1 MFKYVPYAS
10 NYCMNLIPEAGK
22 RGVKELVEELL
33 KTKTY
38 LLPTFQRDY
47 VWDEEDV
54 KEFIDSMIKGYPVGS
69 IILWKPSR
77 NVYEND
83 PFSKPIIGE
92 KDFNREVYYV
102 IDGQQRLTTLL
113 LMFNNWKISREDEEI
128 ERMPISIK
136 LEGDDYK
143 LYKSIRYVNIY
154 DLLRSVAGS
163 PIYDPQMF
171 RKLSERLDSATF
183 DKLCKIADRILNYQ
197 IPLYILQTYDE
208 NEETYSKMAEAFVR
222 VNKSG
227 VEIGNVEMILSFL
240 AGTIRGSFKNDIV
253 LIYKDLERF
262 RIDLQPVIRAI
273 LSEFDIPMSDIKAEK
288 FRKIVDEIQ
297 KTDEDSR
304 KKKVSKMGNA
314 LKLTTKFLEECL
326 GIKDTRILPSQ
337 IPLITIAKYFSS
349 NDITNINQINSDLA
363 KLIESWFVLVS
374 FIGYY
379 SSQTDTK
386 LEEDL
391 RVVKAHRDFPFDELM
406 NNIEKRRLPIRI
418 RREDLEAGLKMN
430 VLRGRQ
436 GRSYLFLLYVLL
448 IKNDATDW
456 TGERLKIRPFDG
468 LDRHHIFPRD
478 FLKENLE
485 IEDNRDI
492 IINNIG
498 NITFIK
504 KEVNSEIG
512 DRPPHEYLPEYKA
525 YIDKHFIPTDEN
537 LWRLETYEAFLKA
550 RIGII
555 HFKAH
560 ELYPEIFA

>member
-1 MFKYVPYAS
+1 MMF
-10 NYCMNLIPEAGK
+10 MNIILKADK
-22 RGVKELVEELL
+22 RNVKTLVEELL
-33 KTKTY
+33 RTTTY

-54 KEFIDSMIKGYPVGS
+54 KEFIDSMIRGYPVGS

-83 PFSKPIIGE
+83 PFSKPIIGK

-113 LMFNNWKISREDEEI
+113 LMFKNWKISREDEEI
-128 ERMPISIK
+128 ERMPISISIK
-136 LEGDDYK
+136 HERDGDYEYK
-143 LYKSIRYVNIY
+143 LYKSSKYVNIY

-163 PIYDPQMF
+163 PIYDPSTSNEL
-171 RKLSERLDSATF
+171 RERLDVVVF
-183 DKLCKIADRILNYQ
+183 NKLCEIVNRILSYE

-208 NEETYSKMAEAFVR
+208 NEKTYSDMAEAFVR
-222 VNKSG
+222 VNKGG

-253 LIYKDLERF
+253 SIYKDLEHF

-273 LSEFDIPMSDIKAEK
+273 LSEFDIRQPDIKAER
-288 FRKIVDEIQ
+288 FRRIVDEIQ
-297 KTDEDSR
+297 KIDEVSR

-314 LKLTTKFLEECL
+314 LKLTTKFLEESL

-391 RVVKAHRDFPFDELM
+391 RIVKAHRDFPFEELL
-406 NNIEKRRLPIRI
+406 NNIEKRRLPIKI
-418 RREDLEAGLKMN
+418 RKEDLEAGLKMN

-448 IKNDATDW
+448 VKNDATDW

-512 DRPPHEYLPEYKA
+512 DRPPHEYLPEYRA
-525 YIDKHFIPTDEN
+525 YIDKHFIPMDEN

-550 RIGII
+550 RISMIYL
-555 HFKAH
+555 KAH
-560 ELYPEIFA
+560 EFYSEIFT

>member
-1 MFKYVPYAS
+1 
-10 NYCMNLIPEAGK
+10 MNLIPKADK
-22 RGVKELVEELL
+22 RDVKTLVEELL
-33 KTKTY
+33 RTTTY

-69 IILWKPSR
+69 IILWKPSK

-128 ERMPISIK
+128 KIMPISIK
-136 LEGDDYK
+136 LEGDSGYR
-143 LYKSIRYVNIY
+143 LYKSSRYVNIY
-154 DLLRSVAGS
+154 DLLKSVAGS
-163 PIYDPQMF
+163 PIYDPSTSNEL
-171 RKLSERLDSATF
+171 RERLDDVVF
-183 DKLCKIADRILNYQ
+183 NKLCKIVDRILSYE

-208 NEETYSKMAEAFVR
+208 NEETYSDMAEAFVR
-222 VNKSG
+222 VNKGG

-253 LIYKDLERF
+253 SIYKDLEHF

-273 LSEFDIPMSDIKAEK
+273 LSEFDIRQPDIKAER
-288 FRKIVDEIQ
+288 FRKIVNEIQ

-314 LKLTTKFLEECL
+314 LRLTTKFLEEYL

-349 NDITNINQINSDLA
+349 NNITDINQISLNVA

-391 RVVKAHRDFPFDELM
+391 KIVKKHRDFPFEELL
-406 NNIEKRRLPIRI
+406 NNIERRRFPTPTKIRK
-418 RREDLEAGLKMN
+418 EDLEAGLKMN
-430 VLRGRQ
+430 VLRGKQ

-456 TGERLKIRPFDG
+456 TGERLKISPFDS

-478 FLKENLE
+478 FLRKNLE

-498 NITFIK
+498 NITFVK

-512 DRPPHEYLPEYKA
+512 SKPPYEYLPKYKA
-525 YIDKHFIPTDEN
+525 YIDKHFIPMDKN

-550 RIGII
+550 RIDII
-555 HFKAH
+555 YLKAR
-560 ELYPEIFA
+560 EFYPEIFKLNY

>member
-1 MFKYVPYAS
+1 
-10 NYCMNLIPEAGK
+10 MNLIPKADK
-22 RGVKELVEELL
+22 RDVKTLVEELL
-33 KTKTY
+33 RTTTY

-69 IILWKPSR
+69 IILWKPSK

-128 ERMPISIK
+128 KIMPISIK
-136 LEGDDYK
+136 LEGDSGYR
-143 LYKSIRYVNIY
+143 LYKSSRYVNIY
-154 DLLRSVAGS
+154 DLLKSVAGS
-163 PIYDPQMF
+163 PIYDPSISNEL
-171 RKLSERLDSATF
+171 RERLDDVVF
-183 DKLCKIADRILNYQ
+183 NKLCKIVDRILSYE

-208 NEETYSKMAEAFVR
+208 NEETYSDMAEAFVR
-222 VNKSG
+222 VNKGG

-253 LIYKDLERF
+253 SIYKDLEHF

-273 LSEFDIPMSDIKAEK
+273 LSEFDIRQPDIKAER
-288 FRKIVDEIQ
+288 FRKIVNEIQ

-314 LKLTTKFLEECL
+314 LKLTVKFLEDNL

-349 NDITNINQINSDLA
+349 NNITDINQISSNVA

-391 RVVKAHRDFPFDELM
+391 KIVKSQRDFPFDDLL
-406 NNIEKRRLPIRI
+406 NNIERRRFPTKIRK
-418 RREDLEAGLKMN
+418 EDLEAGLKMN
-430 VLRGRQ
+430 VLRGKQ

-478 FLKENLE
+478 FLRENLE
-485 IEDNRDI
+485 IEDSRDI

-498 NITFIK
+498 NITFVK

-512 DRPPHEYLPEYKA
+512 SKPPYEYLPKYKA
-525 YIDKHFIPTDEN
+525 YIDKHFIPMDEN

-550 RIGII
+550 GIDI
-555 HFKAH
+555 IYLKAH
-560 ELYPEIFA
+560 EFYPEIFI

>member
-1 MFKYVPYAS
+1 
-10 NYCMNLIPEAGK
+10 MNLVPKANK
-22 RGVKELVEELL
+22 RSVKELIEELSR
-33 KTKTY
+33 TTTY

-47 VWDEEDV
+47 IWDEEDV

-113 LMFNNWKISREDEEI
+113 LMFNNWEISREDEKI
-128 ERMPISIK
+128 KIIPISTK
-136 LEGDDYK
+136 LKGDSSYK
-143 LYKSIRYVNIY
+143 LYKSNRYINIY
-154 DLLRSVAGS
+154 DLLKSVAGS
-163 PIYDPQMF
+163 PIYDPSTSDEL
-171 RKLSERLDSATF
+171 RKRLDGVIF
-183 DKLCKIADRILNYQ
+183 NRLCEIVNRILSYE

-208 NEETYSKMAEAFVR
+208 NEKTYSDMAEAFVR

-253 LIYKDLERF
+253 SIYKDLEHF
-262 RIDLQPVIRAI
+262 KIDLQPIIRAI
-273 LSEFDIPMSDIKAEK
+273 LSEFDIKQSDIKAER
-288 FRKIVDEIQ
+288 FRKIIEKIQEIDENLRQ
-297 KTDEDSR
+297 R
-304 KKKVSKMGNA
+304 KVSKIGDA
-314 LKLTTKFLEECL
+314 LRLTVKFFEENL

-337 IPLITIAKYFSS
+337 VPLIIIAKYLTSS
-349 NDITNINQINSDLA
+349 NITDTSQIDSDVA

-391 RVVKAHRDFPFDELM
+391 KIVKKHRDFPFEELL
-406 NNIEKRRLPIRI
+406 NNIERRRFPTKIRK
-418 RREDLEAGLKMN
+418 EDLEAGLKMN

-478 FLKENLE
+478 FLKENLKTE
-485 IEDNRDI
+485 GNRDI
-492 IINNIG
+492 CINNIG
-498 NITFIK
+498 NITFVK

-512 DRPPHEYLPEYKA
+512 DDPPHEYLPRYRA
-525 YIDKHFIPTDEN
+525 YIEKHFIPMEEN
-537 LWRLETYEAFLKA
+537 LWRLETYETFLKA
-550 RIGII
+550 RIDII
-555 HFKAH
+555 HLKAR
-560 ELYPEIFA
+560 EFYPEIFI

>member
-22 RGVKELVEELL
+22 RDVKALVEELL
-33 KTKTY
+33 KTTTY

-92 KDFNREVYYV
+92 KDFNLEVYYV

-136 LEGDDYK
+136 LEDDKGDSDYK
-143 LYKSIRYVNIY
+143 LYKSRSKYVNIY

-163 PIYDPQMF
+163 PIYDPQMS
-171 RKLSERLDSATF
+171 RKLSERLDSAIF

-208 NEETYSKMAEAFVR
+208 NEKTYSEMAEAFVR

-288 FRKIVDEIQ
+288 FKKIVDEIRN
-297 KTDEDSR
+297 TDEDLR

-314 LKLTTKFLEECL
+314 LKLTTKVL
-326 GIKDTRILPSQ
+326 GRKSRN
-337 IPLITIAKYFSS
+337 KRYE
-349 NDITNINQINSDLA
+349 NLA
-363 KLIESWFVLVS
+363 KSNTV
-374 FIGYY
+374 
-379 SSQTDTK
+379 
-386 LEEDL
+386 
-391 RVVKAHRDFPFDELM
+391 
-406 NNIEKRRLPIRI
+406 NN
-418 RREDLEAGLKMN
+418 
-430 VLRGRQ
+430 
-436 GRSYLFLLYVLL
+436 
-448 IKNDATDW
+448 
-456 TGERLKIRPFDG
+456 
-468 LDRHHIFPRD
+468 
-478 FLKENLE
+478 
-485 IEDNRDI
+485 
-492 IINNIG
+492 
-498 NITFIK
+498 
-504 KEVNSEIG
+504 NS
-512 DRPPHEYLPEYKA
+512 
-525 YIDKHFIPTDEN
+525 
-537 LWRLETYEAFLKA
+537 
-550 RIGII
+550 
-555 HFKAH
+555 
-560 ELYPEIFA
+560 

>member
-1 MFKYVPYAS
+1 
-10 NYCMNLIPEAGK
+10 LIPKADK
-22 RGVKELVEELL
+22 RSVKELIEELL

-54 KEFIDSMIKGYPVGS
+54 KDFIDSMIKGYPVGS
-69 IILWKPSR
+69 VILWKPSR
-77 NVYEND
+77 KVYEDD
-83 PFSKPIIGE
+83 PFSKPIVGK
-92 KDFNREVYYV
+92 KDFSRDVYYV

-113 LMFNNWKISREDEEI
+113 LMFNNWKISREDEKIEI
-128 ERMPISIK
+128 MPISIK
-136 LEGDDYK
+136 LEGDGGYK
-143 LYKSIRYVNIY
+143 LYKSKRYVNIY
-154 DLLRSVAGS
+154 DLLKSIAGS
-163 PIYDPQMF
+163 PIYDSRTF
-171 RKLSERLDSATF
+171 RELSERLDGAVF
-183 DKLCKIADRILNYQ
+183 DKLCEIVNRILAYE
-197 IPLYILQTYDE
+197 IPLYILGTYDE
-208 NEETYSKMAEAFVR
+208 DEKTYSDMAEAFVR

-253 LIYKDLERF
+253 SIYKDLEHF
-262 RIDLQPVIRAI
+262 RVDLQPVIRAI
-273 LSEFDIPMSDIKAEK
+273 LSEFDIKQSDIKAER
-288 FRKIVDEIQ
+288 FRKIIDKVQ
-297 KTDEDSR
+297 RTDENLR
-304 KKKVSKMGNA
+304 RKKVSKIGDA
-314 LKLTTKFLEECL
+314 LKLTAKFLEDNL

-349 NDITNINQINSDLA
+349 NGITDISQINSDIA

-391 RVVKAHRDFPFDELM
+391 KIVREHRDFPFNELL
-406 NNIEKRRLPIRI
+406 NNIEKRRFPTKIRK
-418 RREDLEAGLKMN
+418 EDLEAGLKMN

-456 TGERLKIRPFDG
+456 TGEKLKVRPFDG

-478 FLKENLE
+478 FLRENLE
-485 IEDNRDI
+485 VEGDKDVY
-492 IINNIG
+492 INNIG
-498 NITFIK
+498 NITFVK

-512 DRPPHEYLPEYKA
+512 NRPPHEYLPDYRA
-525 YIDKHFIPTDEN
+525 YIEKHFIPMEEN
-537 LWRLETYEAFLKA
+537 LWRIETYETFLKA
-550 RIGII
+550 RIDIV
-555 HFKAH
+555 HLKAR
-560 ELYPEIFA
+560 EFYPEIFV